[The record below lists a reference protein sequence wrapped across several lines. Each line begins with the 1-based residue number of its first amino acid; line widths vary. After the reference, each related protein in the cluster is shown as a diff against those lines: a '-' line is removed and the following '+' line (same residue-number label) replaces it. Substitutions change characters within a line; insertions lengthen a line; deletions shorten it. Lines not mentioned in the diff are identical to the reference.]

1 MYPLYK
7 CLPSRFSTILL
18 LPFIFM
24 LSCDGGT
31 FEVPAPEEFTKKN
44 REKLG
49 ELLQNAISENNLYQ
63 ILPNHPPYDTTVY
76 WYIRELYNQA
86 TLSMRL
92 DNLSPSNDRWN
103 QNRDWNIQVVLDEN
117 SAFAFTLPGGDF
129 YISTGFL
136 KLFEEDF
143 ELYYVLSFESLLMNE
158 GNLLTR
164 LIEEYNSLT
173 LVNIIQGKATA
184 NNISA
189 KIIAEELPELTYETS
204 LVRDLDSK
212 TVKEICK
219 TSVFERQGIILL
231 LNEYNEFQVDW
242 LRTRETYETRAQ
254 DIPFYSTEAGLVCG
268 DIRNTGKYKQYVL
281 DFLP

>member
-7 CLPSRFSTILL
+7 SLSDRFSIFLL
-18 LPFIFM
+18 LPLVFM
-24 LSCDGGT
+24 FSCDGGT
-31 FEVPAPEEFTKKN
+31 FEVPAPEEFTKQN

-49 ELLQNAISENNLYQ
+49 ELLQNAISENNLYS
-63 ILPNHPPYDTTVY
+63 ILPNQPPYDTTVY
-76 WYIRELYNQA
+76 WYIQELYNQA
-86 TLSMRL
+86 TLPMRL

-103 QNRDWNIQVVLDEN
+103 QERDWNIRVVLDDN

-136 KLFEEDF
+136 KKFEEDF

-164 LIEEYNSLT
+164 MIEEYNSLT

-189 KIIAEELPELTYETS
+189 KIIAEELPELIFETS
-204 LVRDLDSK
+204 LVRELDSK

-219 TSVFERQGIILL
+219 TSVFERQGIVLL
-231 LNEYNEFQVDW
+231 LNEYDKFQIEW